1 MEHKESTNSILK
13 LLLTKCDKMKYL
25 SMYLMSLFF
34 VMSGCKSN
42 EDIFKPV
49 IEPPTTRPDI
59 KVSLSSKKIVVFNH
73 VISSGGVTPLKESEI
88 ENYFGERIAFSIPE
102 SIVFKNDS
110 TFLVKPFDLVEKF
123 KSKWEGDKLYLQ
135 LGDKQSWKQ
144 LGEKS
149 NEKDFKLNMTFYA
162 QKKDHAPATRL
173 VLGQEYHMNLDN
185 PLFSKTDQFS
195 SLTWL
200 TFDLL
205 YN

>member
-1 MEHKESTNSILK
+1 
-13 LLLTKCDKMKYL
+13 
-25 SMYLMSLFF
+25 MYLMSLFF

-49 IEPPTTRPDI
+49 VEPPTTHPDI
-59 KVSLSSKKIVVFNH
+59 KLTLSSKKIALFNH
-73 VISSGGVTPLKESEI
+73 VVSSGDITLLKESEI
-88 ENYFGERIAFSIPE
+88 ENYFGDRIAFSIPE
-102 SIVFKNDS
+102 AIVFKKDS
-110 TFLVKPFDLVEKF
+110 TFLVKPFDIVERF
-123 KSKWEGDKLYLQ
+123 KSKWEGDKLYIQ

-149 NEKDFKLNMTFYA
+149 SEKDFKLNLTFYA
-162 QKKDHAPATRL
+162 QIKNQRPATRL
-173 VLGQEYHMNLDN
+173 VLGQEYHMNLDD

>member
-1 MEHKESTNSILK
+1 M
-13 LLLTKCDKMKYL
+13 
-25 SMYLMSLFF
+25 
-34 VMSGCKSN
+34 
-42 EDIFKPV
+42 
-49 IEPPTTRPDI
+49 
-59 KVSLSSKKIVVFNH
+59 
-73 VISSGGVTPLKESEI
+73 
-88 ENYFGERIAFSIPE
+88 
-102 SIVFKNDS
+102 
-110 TFLVKPFDLVEKF
+110 EKF

>member
-1 MEHKESTNSILK
+1 
-13 LLLTKCDKMKYL
+13 MKYL
-25 SMYLMSLFF
+25 YFMSLFF
-34 VMSGCKSN
+34 VISGCKSN
-42 EDIFKPV
+42 EEIINPIIDPPKPQK
-49 IEPPTTRPDI
+49 DI
-59 KVSLSSKKIVVFNH
+59 KLTLSSKKIVVFNH
-73 VISSGGVTPLKESEI
+73 VIGYGDVTPLKESEI
-88 ENYFGERIAFSIPE
+88 ENYFGERIAFAIPE
-102 SIVFKNDS
+102 AIVFKNDS
-110 TFLVKPFDLVEKF
+110 TFLVKPFDIVEKF

-149 NEKDFKLNMTFYA
+149 SEKDFKLDMTFYA
-162 QKKDHAPATRL
+162 QKKDQRPATRL

-185 PLFSKTDQFS
+185 PLFSKTDQFV

>member
-1 MEHKESTNSILK
+1 
-13 LLLTKCDKMKYL
+13 
-25 SMYLMSLFF
+25 MYLISLFF

-42 EDIFKPV
+42 EDIFRPV
-49 IEPPTTRPDI
+49 IEPPTNHPDI
-59 KVSLSSKKIVVFNH
+59 KLTLSSKKMVVFNH
-73 VISSGGVTPLKESEI
+73 AISSRDVSEMKESEI
-88 ENYFGERIAFSIPE
+88 ENYFGDRIAFSVPE
-102 SIVFKNDS
+102 AIVFKKDS
-110 TFLVKPFDLVEKF
+110 TFLVKPFDIVEKF

-149 NEKDFKLNMTFYA
+149 SEKDFKLDMTFYA
-162 QKKDHAPATRL
+162 QKKDQRPATRL
-173 VLGQEYHMNLDN
+173 VLGQEYHMNLDD
-185 PLFSKTDQFS
+185 PLFSNIDQFS

>member
-1 MEHKESTNSILK
+1 
-13 LLLTKCDKMKYL
+13 MKYL
-25 SMYLMSLFF
+25 YLMSLFF

-49 IEPPTTRPDI
+49 IEPPTTYPDI
-59 KVSLSSKKIVVFNH
+59 KVTLSSKKIVVFNH
-73 VISSGGVTPLKESEI
+73 VISSGNVTPLKESEI
-88 ENYFGERIAFSIPE
+88 ENYFGKRIAFAIPE
-102 SIVFKNDS
+102 AIVFKNDS
-110 TFLVKPFDLVEKF
+110 TFLVKPFDIVEKF

-149 NEKDFKLNMTFYA
+149 SEKDFKLNMTFYA
-162 QKKDHAPATRL
+162 KKKDQTPATRL
-173 VLGQEYHMNLDN
+173 VLGQEYTTNLGDT
-185 PLFSKTDQFS
+185 LFSKTDQFS